1 MKKVWIAIAAVVVIV
16 AGYFIYQNNQPA
28 PTQDAAQTEQPAAPA
43 EQPAAA
49 PAPAETQQ
57 AATTPAA
64 LAAEQVLHR
73 GNGAEPETL
82 DPAKS
87 TGVTESN
94 IQYEIFEGLTTYS
107 PDGQVVPGVAE
118 KWEVSDDGKTYTFHL
133 RDSKW
138 SNGDPV
144 TAEDFVYAWRR
155 VLDPATASDYAPIFD
170 VIANAEQIRKG
181 EEKDLTKLGIAAT
194 DPKTFTVSLAKSA
207 PYFLGLVRHSSFL
220 PVHKATVD
228 KFGQDWTKPGN
239 IVGNGAFTLSEWTPQ
254 SSLTVVKN
262 PNYYDAANVKLEKI
276 VYYPTEDI
284 SEEFKRFR
292 NGELQITY
300 EVPSDQIG
308 FIEAN
313 MKDEYEAKP
322 YLGTYYYVVNE
333 TRENGAK
340 KEVREALALAI
351 DREAIADKVTQGSFL
366 PAYSWVPPGTP
377 DYATQYL
384 SFKDMPMAER
394 IAKAKE
400 LLASAGFTA
409 EKPLKLEILYNTSE
423 NHKKIA
429 IAIQDMWKQVGVDA
443 TLNNQE
449 WQVYLDTR
457 DNKQFDV
464 ARAAWIGDYADPV
477 TFLDLF
483 LSDAGVR
490 NDAGYNNAEFDKL
503 VKDSFGI
510 SDPKAR
516 MASLEKA
523 EQMFLADLPII
534 PILHYKTKHMVSKK
548 VAGWAYNNL
557 DFHMG
562 RYMSIQ

>member
-28 PTQDAAQTEQPAAPA
+28 PMQDAAQTEQPAAPA

-64 LAAEQVLHR
+64 PAVEQVLHR

-333 TRENGAK
+333 TRENGGK

-377 DYATQYL
+377 DYTTQYL
-384 SFKDMPMAER
+384 SFKDMPMPER

-400 LLASAGFTA
+400 LLAGAGFTA

-429 IAIQDMWKQVGVDA
+429 IAIQNMWKQIGVDA

-457 DNKQFDV
+457 DNKQYDV
-464 ARAAWIGDYADPV
+464 SRAAWIADYVDPV

-523 EQMFLADLPII
+523 EQLFLADLPII
-534 PILHYKTKHMVSKK
+534 PILHDKTKHMVSKK
-548 VAGWAYNNL
+548 VQGWAYNNL

>member
-1 MKKVWIAIAAVVVIV
+1 MQMSLIKRNVLLS
-16 AGYFIYQNNQPA
+16 
-28 PTQDAAQTEQPAAPA
+28 
-43 EQPAAA
+43 
-49 PAPAETQQ
+49 
-57 AATTPAA
+57 A
-64 LAAEQVLHR
+64 LAAATLLIASTAAQAEMVLHR

-94 IQYEIFEGLTTYS
+94 IQYELLEGLTTYS
-107 PDGQVVPGVAE
+107 VDGLVIPGVAE
-118 KWEVSDDGKTYTFHL
+118 KWDVSDDGKTYTFHL

-144 TAEDFVYAWRR
+144 TADDFVYSWRR
-155 VLDPATASDYAPIFD
+155 VVDPATASDYAPIFN
-170 VIANAEQIRKG
+170 VITNAEAINKG
-181 EEKDLTKLGIAAT
+181 EEKDLTKLGVEAT
-194 DPKTFTVSLAKSA
+194 DAKTLKVTLNKPT
-207 PYFLGLVRHSSFL
+207 PYFISMLRHSSFL
-220 PVHKATVD
+220 PVNKAD
-228 KFGQDWTKPGN
+228 IEKNGQDWTKPGN

-276 VYYPTEDI
+276 IYYPTEDI

-300 EVPSDQIG
+300 EVPSDQVG

-313 MKDEYEAKP
+313 MKDEYDAKP
-322 YLGTYYYVVNE
+322 YLGTYYYVINE
-333 TRENGAK
+333 TRESGAK
-340 KEVREALALAI
+340 KEVREALALAS
-351 DREAIADKVTQGSFL
+351 DREAIGDKVTQGSFL

-377 DYATQYL
+377 DYATQYV
-384 SFKDMPMAER
+384 SFKDMPMADR
-394 IAKAKE
+394 ITKAKE
-400 LLASAGFTA
+400 LLAGAGYTA

-503 VKDSFGI
+503 VKDSFNI
-510 SDPKAR
+510 ADPKAR

-548 VAGWAYNNL
+548 VQGWAYNNL

-562 RYMSIQ
+562 RYMSVQ

>member
-1 MKKVWIAIAAVVVIV
+1 
-16 AGYFIYQNNQPA
+16 
-28 PTQDAAQTEQPAAPA
+28 
-43 EQPAAA
+43 
-49 PAPAETQQ
+49 
-57 AATTPAA
+57 
-64 LAAEQVLHR
+64 
-73 GNGAEPETL
+73 
-82 DPAKS
+82 
-87 TGVTESN
+87 
-94 IQYEIFEGLTTYS
+94 
-107 PDGQVVPGVAE
+107 
-118 KWEVSDDGKTYTFHL
+118 
-133 RDSKW
+133 
-138 SNGDPV
+138 
-144 TAEDFVYAWRR
+144 VYAWRR

-170 VIANAEQIRKG
+170 VIAGAEQIRKG
-181 EEKDLTKLGIAAT
+181 EENDLTKLGVTAV
-194 DPKTFTVSLAKSA
+194 DDKTLKIELVKSA

-284 SEEFKRFR
+284 SEEFKRYR
-292 NGELQITY
+292 NGELHVTY

-313 MKDEYEAKP
+313 LKDEYEAMP
-322 YLGTYYYVVNE
+322 YLGTYYYVINE

-384 SFKDMPMAER
+384 SFKDMPMADR
-394 IAKAKE
+394 VAKAKE
-400 LLASAGFTA
+400 LLAGAGFTP
-409 EKPLKLEILYNTSE
+409 ENPLKLEILYNTSE

-457 DNKQFDV
+457 DNKAFDV
-464 ARAAWIGDYADPV
+464 ARAAWIGDYADPI

-503 VKDSFGI
+503 VKDSFSI
-510 SDPKAR
+510 NDPKAR
-516 MASLEKA
+516 MASLEKS
-523 EQMFLADLPII
+523 EQIFLADLPII
-534 PILHYKTKHMVSKK
+534 PILHYKTKHMVSKR
-548 VAGWAYNNL
+548 VQGWAYNNL
-557 DFHMG
+557 DFHLG
-562 RYMSIQ
+562 RYMSVQ

>member
-28 PTQDAAQTEQPAAPA
+28 PTQDTAQTEQPAAPA

-64 LAAEQVLHR
+64 PAVEQVLHR

-94 IQYEIFEGLTTYS
+94 IQYELLEGLTTYAA
-107 PDGQVVPGVAE
+107 DGEVIPGVAE
-118 KWEVSDDGKTYTFHL
+118 KWDLSDDGKTYTFHL

-333 TRENGAK
+333 TRENGGK

-377 DYATQYL
+377 DYTTQYL
-384 SFKDMPMAER
+384 SFKDMPMPER

-400 LLASAGFTA
+400 LLAGAGFTA

-548 VAGWAYNNL
+548 VQGWAYNNL